1 MNRWSVGCLR
11 SIDCY
16 TDRAAVDYGLG
27 MLRTTPVV
35 SLLVV
40 LLFVGGCTT
49 GDPVVPK
56 AISTMVNE
64 QGRERTYDLAWQ
76 DIRRFEGALT
86 RDESVD
92 YAAQALTILSRM
104 NRLAAGT
111 AGDLSDAVSRDTLEE
126 AEQDASQLS
135 CPQIGQI
142 LQENAAL
149 IRKSFDS
156 GEFDS
161 AQFHA
166 LRALGVSRAFEAS
179 CQ

>member
-1 MNRWSVGCLR
+1 
-11 SIDCY
+11 
-16 TDRAAVDYGLG
+16 
-27 MLRTTPVV
+27 
-35 SLLVV
+35 
-40 LLFVGGCTT
+40 
-49 GDPVVPK
+49 
-56 AISTMVNE
+56 
-64 QGRERTYDLAWQ
+64 
-76 DIRRFEGALT
+76 
-86 RDESVD
+86 
-92 YAAQALTILSRM
+92 M

-166 LRALGVSRAFEAS
+166 LRALGVSRAFEAP